1 MKNFYQ
7 QFITD
12 KSFLILKQLKK
23 DFDFVLIGGWAV
35 YFYTKSLKS
44 KDIDIIVDFSQLQK
58 IKQNFS
64 IEKNERLR
72 KYQVKLEEIDIDI
85 YLPFYSSL
93 GLPVE
98 EVVKQTVILSGF
110 TLPKKE
116 ALLITKLNAYQ
127 NRKGSIKGQKDLI
140 DILSLVLLEDFDFRY
155 LLNLIKRYQLKNY
168 WLTFKKIIKET
179 MEVPELNLN
188 RHIWGRKKRR
198 LLDKIQVF
206 KC

>member
-1 MKNFYQ
+1 MKGFYQ

-44 KDIDIIVDFSQLQK
+44 KDIDIIVDFSQLENLK
-58 IKQNFS
+58 KNFP
-64 IEKNERLR
+64 IEKNERLK

-85 YLPFYSSL
+85 YLPFYSRL

-98 EVVKQTVILSGF
+98 EIIKETILINGF

-116 ALLITKLNAYQ
+116 VLLITKINAYQ
-127 NRKGSIKGQKDLI
+127 SRKESVKGQKDLI
-140 DILSLVLLEDFDFRY
+140 DILSLVLMEDFEFDYFLNLVKKYRLEDYR
-155 LLNLIKRYQLKNY
+155 
-168 WLTFKKIIKET
+168 LTLEKIIKET
-179 MEVPELNLN
+179 NEVKDLSLN
-188 RHIWGRKKRR
+188 RHFWGRKKGR
-198 LLDKIQVF
+198 LLEKIKSF
-206 KC
+206 